1 MLERYFVKPVTVDR
15 IRASWIGGPIERYVG
30 WLSEQGYASRN
41 VFRRVPILV
50 QFGIFAA
57 ARGARLLDELPG
69 HVDAFVAEWLQT
81 HAGRSSPAARR
92 KIAST
97 ARGPIEQMLRVA
109 LPDLPAANH
118 RPHLSDPFIGE
129 APGFFTYLREE
140 RGLRE
145 ATITPA
151 ATHNPKNRIATRGH
165 TPGVPAKRQ
174 TELRAAAVAADRNQV
189 AGYRR
194 RAGHSGVTGHKLKAD
209 RRPEVMGLHP
219 RLRRDQKKL
228 QWRAAMP
235 WWQSQ

>member
-50 QFGIFAA
+50 QFGAFAA
-57 ARGARLLDELPG
+57 ARGARRLDELPG
-69 HVDAFVAEWLQT
+69 HVDAFVAKWLQT
-81 HAGRSSPAARR
+81 NGGRSSPAARR
-92 KIAST
+92 KTASN

-129 APGFFTYLREE
+129 APGFFAYLREE

-145 ATITPA
+145 ASIDHYCHFLRSFETYLAHIGCKTIGALSTA
-151 ATHNPKNRIATRGH
+151 R
-165 TPGVPAKRQ
+165 
-174 TELRAAAVAADRNQV
+174 
-189 AGYRR
+189 
-194 RAGHSGVTGHKLKAD
+194 S
-209 RRPEVMGLHP
+209 
-219 RLRRDQKKL
+219 
-228 QWRAAMP
+228 W
-235 WWQSQ
+235 